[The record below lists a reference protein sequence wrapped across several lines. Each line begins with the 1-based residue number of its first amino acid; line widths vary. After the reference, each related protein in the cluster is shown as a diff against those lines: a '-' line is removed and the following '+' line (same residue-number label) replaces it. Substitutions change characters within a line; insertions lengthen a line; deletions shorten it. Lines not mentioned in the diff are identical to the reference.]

1 MPDSGVNQIHFTDTA
16 TVMLKRCDF
25 FRIRRPEQDRTIA
38 TGPAGIVGRVAKIF
52 NPILRELNFPSRSY
66 VTNPKVEIAD
76 ECGAPAVGGGNAVDH
91 IGPVGGNTGRPRRVA
106 FPTAVLNVEG
116 NRAIT
121 VFESELGEGKR
132 EWCVVCSGCGR

>member
-38 TGPAGIVGRVAKIF
+38 PGPAGIVGRVAKIF

-91 IGPVGGNTGRPRRVA
+91 IGPVGGNTGRPRRIA
-106 FPTAVLNVEG
+106 FPTAGFNVVRKDRRPVLVNE
-116 NRAIT
+116 T
-121 VFESELGEGKR
+121 GERKG
-132 EWCVVCSGCGR
+132 E